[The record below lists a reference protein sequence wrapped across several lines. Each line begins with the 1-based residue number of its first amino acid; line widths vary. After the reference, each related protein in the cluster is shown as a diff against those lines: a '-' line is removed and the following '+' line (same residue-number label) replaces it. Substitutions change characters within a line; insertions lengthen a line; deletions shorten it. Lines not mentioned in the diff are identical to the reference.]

1 MNNGLSSLMFYSAGI
16 FLMISGVNQMMVK
29 AQNESDGGTG
39 GNLIAENV
47 RSTGSQSFGVG
58 IACLALGSMPR
69 RSKDRKDGPASIETH
84 QPKMPHTS
92 EIPRMRGLFDESEW
106 HQILLIVH
114 DAGID
119 ESSASAEQSYMTSS
133 DSALICDKNK
143 IAIAEMRRMSTGK
156 WKVITPK
163 TNSIK

>member
-29 AQNESDGGTG
+29 AQNESDGSTG
-39 GNLIAENV
+39 GSLIAEHV

-69 RSKDRKDGPASIETH
+69 RNKDRKDGLDSIEIH
-84 QPKMPHTS
+84 QSKMPHTP
-92 EIPRMRGLFDESEW
+92 EIRRMRGPFDESEW
-106 HQILLIVH
+106 HQILLIVQ

-119 ESSASAEQSYMTSS
+119 ESSAQAEQSYMTSS
-133 DSALICDKNK
+133 DSAVICDKNK
-143 IAIAEMRRMSTGK
+143 RVIAEIRQMSTGK
-156 WKVITPK
+156 WKVIAPK
-163 TNSIK
+163 TDPIN